1 MAERPL
7 FVPVSVGPKLVNEV
21 YFSIVWHSGFAE
33 SQKKRNI
40 KALHEAAGQAGY
52 SPLLEISTKS
62 DEKVGQR
69 LSAFSLKVHSK
80 DAGEIPLECAFQ
92 GSKIFEQGGPYKDLY
107 YKDARV
113 AKRDPRLQESG
124 KLIGFE
130 FEGFSFPLTP
140 KTAFYDWLYVSA
152 IFPHREWLSRLN
164 RYAGFTDIEF
174 NPKHSINCQARSCA
188 LFLTLMGRNLLENAT
203 VSPSKFIETL
213 SHYEYHPTLHEPTK
227 QNGFFHDSS
236 ERSRGS

>member
-7 FVPVSVGPKLVNEV
+7 FAPVSVGPKLVDEL
-21 YFSIVWHSGFAE
+21 YFSIVWHSGFAL

-40 KALHEAAGQAGY
+40 TALHQAAEQAGY

-62 DEKVGQR
+62 DERVGQR
-69 LSAFSLKVHSK
+69 LSAFSLKVHVE

-92 GSKIFEQGGPYKDLY
+92 GSKIFEHGGPYKDLY
-107 YKDARV
+107 YVEPKT

-124 KLIGFE
+124 KLVGFE

-140 KTAFYDWLYVSA
+140 KTAFYDWLYISA
-152 IFPHREWLSRLN
+152 IFPHREWLYRLN

-174 NPKHSINCQARSCA
+174 NPKQSINCQARSCA
-188 LFLTLMGRNLLENAT
+188 LFLALLARNVLENAIA
-203 VSPSKFIETL
+203 SPSRFIETL
-213 SHYEYHPTLHEPTK
+213 SHYEYHPTLHAPTK
-227 QNGFFHDSS
+227 QYDFFNVSS
-236 ERSRGS
+236 QT